1 MAARTNRQCEEAAKC
16 IPSTPEWKTFRM
28 VFNIAYKAGHSCDEA
43 IALATAETR
52 LINPGFIPTG
62 IDRRRL
68 KDLR

>member
-1 MAARTNRQCEEAAKC
+1 MAARTNHQCEQAAKC
-16 IPSTPEWKTFRM
+16 LPSTSEWKIFRM
-28 VFNIAYKAGHSCDEA
+28 AFNIAYKAGLTCDEA

-68 KDLR
+68 EDQR